1 MRRIEGQR
9 AAAFRAGEPAR
20 QCLASRELAHLA
32 RKLTGVV
39 GGNWRLGPKRVSARD
54 VDCAF
59 EHEPSWSV
67 ALADI
72 ENDFGRFKMSYRTT
86 GEALRGLDLARVKRW
101 EHLVVACLDDT
112 HGDLLERLIVR
123 F

>member
-1 MRRIEGQR
+1 
-9 AAAFRAGEPAR
+9 
-20 QCLASRELAHLA
+20 
-32 RKLTGVV
+32 LTGVV
-39 GGNWRLGPKRVSARD
+39 GSNWCLGPKRASAGD

-59 EHEPSWSV
+59 EHEPGRSV

-72 ENDFGRFKMSYRTT
+72 ENDFAPFKMSYRPT
-86 GEALRGLDLARVKRW
+86 GEAFGGLDLARVKRR

-112 HGDLLERLIVR
+112 HGDLLEMLIVR